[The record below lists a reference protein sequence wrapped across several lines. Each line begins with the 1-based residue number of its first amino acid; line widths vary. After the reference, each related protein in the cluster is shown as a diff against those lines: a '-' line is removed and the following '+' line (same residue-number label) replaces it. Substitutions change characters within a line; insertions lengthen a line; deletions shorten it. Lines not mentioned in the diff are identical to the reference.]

1 MIDFD
6 FHNLLFPTE
15 FEKLCRDIVDI
26 RDSPIKFTT
35 YRRGRDG
42 GIDFKSTNTQAKIIG
57 QCKLY
62 NPSNYN
68 SFFATLK
75 EEVKKC
81 KRQKPSRYI
90 LCTNIKLSPNQAQ
103 EIYDLF
109 EGYIINEEDIV
120 DGEKLNK
127 YLGNK
132 EYQHLLKVY
141 SKLLVP
147 NLQLVEQALDEIIN
161 RKYYNKTASF
171 LREIQKEHKL
181 HHNTQMLKHCIDV
194 LERNKIII
202 LTGNPGV
209 GKTTTA
215 KMIVNYF
222 INQKVKNVLFLTDTD
237 FVEIEGLYQDNQ
249 IIVVDDFWGQ
259 NFSSEHKDGS
269 RLRNFNRIINDFKES
284 ENRYLVLTSREYIIQ
299 DVLNHAEH
307 ETQKILNTDRFI
319 VNLNGFSNEDKA
331 RIFLN
336 HLLYYDFEKAFFNKL
351 EYSDILENIIEH
363 SNYSPRHIEYFIKQF
378 LYFDDKSSY
387 NFYALFL
394 KYLDKPTEY
403 WNKNFEKL
411 NGTSKLILLI
421 ILISSDPMELL
432 DLEKSF
438 NTTQEQTRLSLNE
451 NIEPLAF
458 NKELRIL
465 EDFYLVSEKEEYSNR
480 KFIRFQSPGIKDF
493 LLEYLRTDGKAWIKP
508 LLENAL
514 FFNQLNFVFDTEEKN
529 IDDYMSEVSLFGKK
543 IVLSLELQKILKL
556 KLLNEFDVLN
566 FCYQGD
572 KVLYDDA
579 FSSEHVAEQ
588 TKYWKLFLLNNIFNI
603 SKDEN
608 LDVRNFIITEVRKD
622 IDAYEP
628 DKRKIV
634 DMYSMLEFP
643 RVIKLINPYIK
654 LDANYLIK
662 SYFEGCTFTSEFDSL
677 YTFKEIFP
685 FEFESF
691 IQKNNIAIKK
701 AIKYNIIDDID
712 YYMSNLM
719 DSELDTHLE
728 YIIEEVCKK
737 YKIRLTSKF
746 IKEIEEMAEQR
757 VFSKPKS
764 TKRKPR
770 KKKQPILKPRLRLE
784 PKKFD
789 SILKEYL
796 PEYSYENFD
805 PIQYLKNIDSDKK
818 LITEIKRALDKEES
832 ILEPFTSNK
841 AIFLFFIEWM
851 EQESVSLASFNK
863 YTLLDSFFTYYCKS
877 NLIDIELYKI
887 LFFELAKDSFGNDFS
902 ITETQIKE
910 LFSKYNLQ
918 QYSINILCPIVVA
931 DKKWFDF
938 SNINFQ
944 IYFIAEQI
952 NNLVSDEDFKDM
964 IFHYTSETN
973 DTDLLCYLNHRC
985 RNRLNEVV
993 IIPELQRLLSY
1004 IDITSSQTIVL
1015 SFLDFFKMD
1024 FDLEWNKAK
1033 KEFEES
1039 SSSCSEWIFEI
1050 IIQYLGFDFSTMDF
1064 EAYFY
1069 KYYYTDEALI
1079 KKYFIDVKAYN
1090 KLYKYITDNLN
1101 KRNGHKL
1108 LSRDK
1113 AIYFDIKLHELAKDE
1128 IFYSIIQEIG
1138 MEKYILTLFDNI
1150 KTAINNY

>member
-15 FEKLCRDIVDI
+15 FEKLCRDVVDI

-42 GIDFKSTNTQAKIIG
+42 GIDFKSTNTQTKIIG

-68 SFFATLK
+68 SFFANLK
-75 EEVKKC
+75 NEIKKC

-90 LCTNIKLSPNQAQ
+90 LCTNTKLSPSQAQ

-194 LERNKIII
+194 LEKNKIII

-237 FVEIEGLYQDNQ
+237 FIEIEGLYQNNQ

-259 NFSSEHKDGS
+259 NFRPEHKDGS

-319 VNLNGFSNEDKA
+319 VNLDAFSNEDKA

-438 NTTQEQTRLSLNE
+438 NTTQEETRLSLNE

-465 EDFYLVSEKEEYSNR
+465 EDFYLVSEKEEYTNR
-480 KFIRFQSPGIKDF
+480 VFLRFQSPGIKDF
-493 LLEYLRTDGKAWIKP
+493 LLEYLRTNGKAWIKP

-529 IDDYMSEVSLFGKK
+529 IDDYMSEISLFGKK
-543 IVLSLELQKILKL
+543 IILSLELQKILKL

-588 TKYWKLFLLNNIFNI
+588 TKYWKLFLLNNLFNI

-764 TKRKPR
+764 TKRKPK
-770 KKKQPILKPRLRLE
+770 KKKQPLPKPILRLE

-789 SILKEYL
+789 PIIKEYL
-796 PEYSYENFD
+796 PEYSYESFD

-818 LITEIKRALDKEES
+818 LITEIKRTLDKEES
-832 ILEPFTSNK
+832 ILKPFTSNK
-841 AIFLFFIEWM
+841 EVFLFFIQWI

-877 NLIDIELYKI
+877 NDIDIDFFKK
-887 LFFELAKDSFGNDFS
+887 LFFELTEDSFGHDFS
-902 ITETQIKE
+902 LTETQLKKFFIE
-910 LFSKYNLQ
+910 NNIEQYN
-918 QYSINILCPIVVA
+918 INILSPIIVT

-938 SNINFQ
+938 SNTSFQ
-944 IYFIAEQI
+944 VYFIAEHLI
-952 NNLVSDEDFKDM
+952 NIKSDEEFKKNIIDY
-964 IFHYTSETN
+964 ISNINEIELLHFLNYKCKTRLDEVLIISELHKFLSSIDTTS
-973 DTDLLCYLNHRC
+973 
-985 RNRLNEVV
+985 
-993 IIPELQRLLSY
+993 PK
-1004 IDITSSQTIVL
+1004 TIVL
-1015 SFLDFFKMD
+1015 SFLDFFTIH
-1024 FDLEWNKAK
+1024 FDIEWV
-1033 KEFEES
+1033 KEEKRFNEN
-1039 SSSCSEWIFEI
+1039 SSSCSDWFFEM
-1050 IIQYLGFDFSTMDF
+1050 IIQYLGIDFSTMNFD
-1064 EAYFY
+1064 AYFC
-1069 KYYYTDEALI
+1069 KHYYREYNI
-1079 KKYFIDVKAYN
+1079 QKYFINVKAYN
-1090 KLYKYITDNLN
+1090 KLYNYVIRNMT
-1101 KRNGHKL
+1101 KRKGGIFIYD
-1108 LSRDK
+1108 RDS
-1113 AIYFDIKLHELAKDE
+1113 IFFDIELEKLAKDE
-1128 IFYSIIQEIG
+1128 VFYSIIQEIG
-1138 MEKYILTLFDNI
+1138 MEKYILNLFDSI

>member
-15 FEKLCRDIVDI
+15 FEKLCRDVVDI
-26 RDSPIKFTT
+26 RDSLIKFTT

-42 GIDFKSTNTQAKIIG
+42 GIDFKSTNIQAKIIG

-68 SFFATLK
+68 SFFANLK
-75 EEVKKC
+75 NEVKKC

-90 LCTNIKLSPNQAQ
+90 LCTNIKLSPSQAQ

-222 INQKVKNVLFLTDTD
+222 INQKVKNVLFLSDTD
-237 FVEIEGLYQDNQ
+237 FIEIEGLYQDNQ

-259 NFSSEHKDGS
+259 NFSPEHKDGS

-299 DVLNHAEH
+299 EVLSHAEH
-307 ETQKILNTDRFI
+307 ETQKILDTDKFI
-319 VNLNGFSNEDKA
+319 VNLDGFSHDDKA

-351 EYSDILENIIEH
+351 EYSDTLENIIEH
-363 SNYSPRHIEYFIKQF
+363 SNYSPRHIEYFIRY
-378 LYFDDKSSY
+378 LYHSNGDIN
-387 NFYALFL
+387 NFYSLFI
-394 KYLDKPTEY
+394 KYLNNPTDY
-403 WNKNFEKL
+403 WNENFKRL

-421 ILISSDPMELL
+421 LLISSDPMEQS
-432 DLEKSF
+432 DLEKTF
-438 NTTQEQTRLSLNE
+438 NATQEKARISLNE

-493 LLEYLRTDGKAWIKP
+493 LLEYLKTDGKAWIKP

-514 FFNQLNFVFDTEEKN
+514 FFNQLNFIFDTNDGK
-529 IDDYMSEVSLFGKK
+529 IDDSISNIPLFGKK
-543 IVLSLELQKILKL
+543 IVLSKELQKKLKL
-556 KLLNEFDVLN
+556 KLLNEFDFLN
-566 FCYQGD
+566 FCYQGNR
-572 KVLYDDA
+572 VSYEDA
-579 FSSEHVAEQ
+579 FSSNHSSSE
-588 TKYWKLFLLNNIFNI
+588 TKYWKLTLLNRIFDI

-608 LDVRNFIITEVRKD
+608 QDIRDFIIAEVKKD
-622 IDAYEP
+622 TDNYGT
-628 DKRKIV
+628 DKLKIV
-634 DMYSMLEFP
+634 DERSMGEFP
-643 RVIKLINPYIK
+643 RVIELINPYTK
-654 LDANYLIK
+654 LDANYLIN
-662 SYFEGCTFTSEFDSL
+662 SYWESCEFIFEYYSL
-677 YTFKEIFP
+677 YNFKEIFP
-685 FEFESF
+685 VEFELF
-691 IQKNNIAIKK
+691 IKKNIATIKK
-701 AIKYNIIDDID
+701 EIKYYIVDNID
-712 YYMSNLM
+712 YYRFHFLEQ
-719 DSELDTHLE
+719 ELDRHLE
-728 YIIEEVCKK
+728 YRIEEVCKN

-757 VFSKPKS
+757 VFSKPKP
-764 TKRKPR
+764 TKRKPK
-770 KKKQPILKPRLRLE
+770 KKKQPLPKPRLHLE

-789 SILKEYL
+789 PIIKEYL
-796 PEYSYENFD
+796 PEYSYESFD

-818 LITEIKRALDKEES
+818 LVTEIKRTLDKEES
-832 ILEPFTSNK
+832 ILKPFTSNK
-841 AIFLFFIEWM
+841 EVFLFFIQWI
-851 EQESVSLASFNK
+851 EQESVSLTSFNK

-877 NLIDIELYKI
+877 NDIDIDFFKK
-887 LFFELAKDSFGNDFS
+887 LFFELTEDSFGHDFS
-902 ITETQIKE
+902 LTETQLKKFFIE
-910 LFSKYNLQ
+910 NNIEQYN
-918 QYSINILCPIVVA
+918 INILSPIIVT

-938 SNINFQ
+938 SNTSFQ
-944 IYFIAEQI
+944 VYFITEHLI
-952 NNLVSDEDFKDM
+952 NIKSDEEFKKNIIDY
-964 IFHYTSETN
+964 ISNINEIELLHFLNYKCKTRLDEVLIISELHKFLSSIDTTS
-973 DTDLLCYLNHRC
+973 
-985 RNRLNEVV
+985 
-993 IIPELQRLLSY
+993 PK
-1004 IDITSSQTIVL
+1004 TIVL
-1015 SFLDFFKMD
+1015 SFLDFFSIH
-1024 FDLEWNKAK
+1024 FDIEWV
-1033 KEFEES
+1033 KEEKRFNEN
-1039 SSSCSEWIFEI
+1039 SSSCSDWFFEM
-1050 IIQYLGFDFSTMDF
+1050 IIQYLGIDFSTMNFD
-1064 EAYFY
+1064 AYFCKHHY
-1069 KYYYTDEALI
+1069 REYNI
-1079 KKYFIDVKAYN
+1079 QKYFINVKAYN
-1090 KLYKYITDNLN
+1090 KLYNYVIRNMT
-1101 KRNGHKL
+1101 KRKGGIFIYD
-1108 LSRDK
+1108 RDS
-1113 AIYFDIKLHELAKDE
+1113 IFFDIELEKLAKDE
-1128 IFYSIIQEIG
+1128 VFYSIIQEIG
-1138 MEKYILTLFDNI
+1138 MEKYILNLFDSL
-1150 KTAINNY
+1150 KTAISNY

>member
-15 FEKLCRDIVDI
+15 FEKLCRDVVDI

-42 GIDFKSTNTQAKIIG
+42 GIDFKSTNTQTKIIG

-68 SFFATLK
+68 SFFANLK
-75 EEVKKC
+75 NEIKKC

-90 LCTNIKLSPNQAQ
+90 LCTNTKLSPSQAQ

-194 LERNKIII
+194 LEKNKIII

-237 FVEIEGLYQDNQ
+237 FIEIEGLYQNNQ

-259 NFSSEHKDGS
+259 NFRPEHKDGS

-319 VNLNGFSNEDKA
+319 VNLDGFSNEDKA

-438 NTTQEQTRLSLNE
+438 NTTQEETRLSLNE

-465 EDFYLVSEKEEYSNR
+465 EDFYLVSEKEEYTNR
-480 KFIRFQSPGIKDF
+480 VFLRFQSPGIKDF
-493 LLEYLRTDGKAWIKP
+493 LLEYLRTNGKAWIKP

-529 IDDYMSEVSLFGKK
+529 IDDYMSEISLFGKK
-543 IVLSLELQKILKL
+543 IILSLELQKILKL

-588 TKYWKLFLLNNIFNI
+588 TKYWKLFLLNNLFNI

-764 TKRKPR
+764 TKRKPK
-770 KKKQPILKPRLRLE
+770 KKKQPLPKPILRLE

-789 SILKEYL
+789 PIIKEYL
-796 PEYSYENFD
+796 PEYSYESFD

-818 LITEIKRALDKEES
+818 LITEIKRTLDKEES
-832 ILEPFTSNK
+832 ILKPFTSNK
-841 AIFLFFIEWM
+841 EVFLFFIQWI

-877 NLIDIELYKI
+877 NDIDIDFFKK
-887 LFFELAKDSFGNDFS
+887 LFFELTEDSFGHDFS
-902 ITETQIKE
+902 LTETQLKKFFIE
-910 LFSKYNLQ
+910 NNIEQYN
-918 QYSINILCPIVVA
+918 INILSPIIVT

-938 SNINFQ
+938 SNTSFQ
-944 IYFIAEQI
+944 VYFIAEHLI
-952 NNLVSDEDFKDM
+952 NIKSDEEFKKNIIDY
-964 IFHYTSETN
+964 ISNINEIELLHFLNYKCKTRLDEVLIISELHKFLSSIDTTS
-973 DTDLLCYLNHRC
+973 
-985 RNRLNEVV
+985 
-993 IIPELQRLLSY
+993 PK
-1004 IDITSSQTIVL
+1004 TIVL
-1015 SFLDFFKMD
+1015 SFLDFFTIH
-1024 FDLEWNKAK
+1024 FDIEWV
-1033 KEFEES
+1033 KEEKRFNEN
-1039 SSSCSEWIFEI
+1039 SSSCSDWFFEM
-1050 IIQYLGFDFSTMDF
+1050 IIQYLGIDFSTMNFD
-1064 EAYFY
+1064 AYFC
-1069 KYYYTDEALI
+1069 KHYYREYNI
-1079 KKYFIDVKAYN
+1079 QKYFINVKAYN
-1090 KLYKYITDNLN
+1090 KLYNYVIRNMT
-1101 KRNGHKL
+1101 KRKGGIFIYD
-1108 LSRDK
+1108 RDS
-1113 AIYFDIKLHELAKDE
+1113 IFFDIELEKLAKDE
-1128 IFYSIIQEIG
+1128 VFYSIIQEIG
-1138 MEKYILTLFDNI
+1138 MEKYILNLFDSI

>member
-15 FEKLCRDIVDI
+15 FEKLCRDVVDI

-42 GIDFKSTNTQAKIIG
+42 GIDFKSTNTQSKIIG

-68 SFFATLK
+68 SFFANLK
-75 EEVKKC
+75 NEVKKC

-147 NLQLVEQALDEIIN
+147 NLQLVVQALDEIIN

-222 INQKVKNVLFLTDTD
+222 INQKVKNVLFLSDTD
-237 FVEIEGLYQDNQ
+237 FIEIEGLYQDNQ

-259 NFSSEHKDGS
+259 NFSPEHKDGS

-319 VNLNGFSNEDKA
+319 VNLDGFSNEDKA

-421 ILISSDPMELL
+421 LLISSDPMELS

-438 NTTQEQTRLSLNE
+438 NATQEQARISLNE

-465 EDFYLVSEKEEYSNR
+465 EDFYLVSEKEECSNSV
-480 KFIRFQSPGIKDF
+480 FIRFQSPGIKDF

-508 LLENAL
+508 LLENVL
-514 FFNQLNFVFDTEEKN
+514 FFNQLNFVFDTEEKD
-529 IDDYMSEVSLFGKK
+529 IDDYMSEISLFGKK
-543 IVLSLELQKILKL
+543 IVLSLELQKILKR

-579 FSSEHVAEQ
+579 FSSGHIAEE
-588 TKYWKLFLLNNIFNI
+588 TKYWKLFLLNNLFNI

-608 LDVRNFIITEVRKD
+608 IDVRNFIITEVRKD
-622 IDAYEP
+622 IDAYGP
-628 DKRKIV
+628 NKRKIV

-662 SYFEGCTFTSEFDSL
+662 SYFKGCTFTSEFDSL
-677 YTFKEIFP
+677 HTFKEIFP

-712 YYMSNLM
+712 YYMFNLM

-757 VFSKPKS
+757 VFSKPKP

-770 KKKQPILKPRLRLE
+770 KKKQPLSKPRLRLE

-796 PEYSYENFD
+796 PEYSYESFN

-818 LITEIKRALDKEES
+818 LITEIKRTLDKEES
-832 ILEPFTSNK
+832 ILKPFTSNK
-841 AIFLFFIEWM
+841 EIFLFFIEWM

-877 NLIDIELYKI
+877 NDIDIDFFKK
-887 LFFELAKDSFGNDFS
+887 LFFELTEDSFGHDFS
-902 ITETQIKE
+902 LTETQLQKFFIE
-910 LFSKYNLQ
+910 NNIEQYN
-918 QYSINILCPIVVA
+918 INILSPIIVI

-938 SNINFQ
+938 SNTSFQ
-944 IYFIAEQI
+944 VYFIAEHLI
-952 NNLVSDEDFKDM
+952 NIEFDQEFKENIIDY
-964 IFHYTSETN
+964 ISNINEI
-973 DTDLLCYLNHRC
+973 DLLHFLNYKC
-985 RNRLNEVV
+985 KTRLDEVL
-993 IIPELQRLLSY
+993 IISELHKFLSS
-1004 IDITSSQTIVL
+1004 IDTTSPKTIVL
-1015 SFLDFFKMD
+1015 SFLDFFAIH
-1024 FDLEWNKAK
+1024 FDIEWNK
-1033 KEFEES
+1033 EEKRFNEN
-1039 SSSCSEWIFEI
+1039 SSSCSDWFFEM
-1050 IIQYLGFDFSTMDF
+1050 IIQYLGVDFSTMNFDV
-1064 EAYFY
+1064 YFCKCY
-1069 KYYYTDEALI
+1069 STEDLI
-1079 KKYFIDVKAYN
+1079 QKYFINVKAYN
-1090 KLYKYITDNLN
+1090 KLYNYVIRNIT
-1101 KRNGHKL
+1101 KRKGGIFIHDRN
-1108 LSRDK
+1108 S
-1113 AIYFDIKLHELAKDE
+1113 IFFDIELEELAKDE
-1128 IFYSIIQEIG
+1128 IFYLILQEIG

>member
-15 FEKLCRDIVDI
+15 FEKLCRDVVDI

-42 GIDFKSTNTQAKIIG
+42 GIDFKSTNTQTKIIG

-68 SFFATLK
+68 SFFANLK
-75 EEVKKC
+75 NEIKKC

-90 LCTNIKLSPNQAQ
+90 LCTNTKLSPSQAQ

-194 LERNKIII
+194 LEKNKIII

-222 INQKVKNVLFLTDTD
+222 INQKVKNVLFLSDTD
-237 FVEIEGLYQDNQ
+237 FIEIEGLYQDNQ

-259 NFSSEHKDGS
+259 NFSPEHKDGS

-319 VNLNGFSNEDKA
+319 VNLDGFSNEDKA

-438 NTTQEQTRLSLNE
+438 NTTQEETRLSLNE

-465 EDFYLVSEKEEYSNR
+465 EDFYLVSEKEEYTNR
-480 KFIRFQSPGIKDF
+480 VFLRFQSPGIKDF
-493 LLEYLRTDGKAWIKP
+493 LLEYLRTNGKAWIKP

-529 IDDYMSEVSLFGKK
+529 IDDYMSEISLFGKK
-543 IVLSLELQKILKL
+543 IILSLELQKILKL

-588 TKYWKLFLLNNIFNI
+588 TKYWKLFLLNNLFNI

-764 TKRKPR
+764 TKRKPK
-770 KKKQPILKPRLRLE
+770 KKKQPLPKPILRLE

-789 SILKEYL
+789 PIIKEYL
-796 PEYSYENFD
+796 PEYSYESFD

-818 LITEIKRALDKEES
+818 LITEIKRTLDKEES
-832 ILEPFTSNK
+832 ILKPFTSNK
-841 AIFLFFIEWM
+841 EVFLFFIQWI

-877 NLIDIELYKI
+877 NDIDIDFFKK
-887 LFFELAKDSFGNDFS
+887 LFFELTEDSFGHDFS
-902 ITETQIKE
+902 LTETQLKKFFIE
-910 LFSKYNLQ
+910 NNIEQYN
-918 QYSINILCPIVVA
+918 INILSPIIVT

-938 SNINFQ
+938 SNTSFQ
-944 IYFIAEQI
+944 VYFIAEHLI
-952 NNLVSDEDFKDM
+952 NIKSDEEFKKNIIDY
-964 IFHYTSETN
+964 ISNINEIELLHFLNYKCKTRLDEVLIISELHKFLSSIDTTS
-973 DTDLLCYLNHRC
+973 
-985 RNRLNEVV
+985 
-993 IIPELQRLLSY
+993 PK
-1004 IDITSSQTIVL
+1004 TIVL
-1015 SFLDFFKMD
+1015 SFLDFFTIH
-1024 FDLEWNKAK
+1024 FDIEWV
-1033 KEFEES
+1033 KEEKRFNEN
-1039 SSSCSEWIFEI
+1039 SSSCSDWFFEM
-1050 IIQYLGFDFSTMDF
+1050 IIQYLGIDFSTMNFD
-1064 EAYFY
+1064 AYFC
-1069 KYYYTDEALI
+1069 KHYYREYNI
-1079 KKYFIDVKAYN
+1079 QKYFINVKAYN
-1090 KLYKYITDNLN
+1090 KLYNYVIRNMT
-1101 KRNGHKL
+1101 KRKGGIFIYD
-1108 LSRDK
+1108 RDS
-1113 AIYFDIKLHELAKDE
+1113 IFFDIELEKLAKDE
-1128 IFYSIIQEIG
+1128 VFYSIIQEIG
-1138 MEKYILTLFDNI
+1138 MEKYILNLFDSI

>member
-1 MIDFD
+1 M
-6 FHNLLFPTE
+6 
-15 FEKLCRDIVDI
+15 
-26 RDSPIKFTT
+26 
-35 YRRGRDG
+35 
-42 GIDFKSTNTQAKIIG
+42 
-57 QCKLY
+57 
-62 NPSNYN
+62 
-68 SFFATLK
+68 
-75 EEVKKC
+75 
-81 KRQKPSRYI
+81 
-90 LCTNIKLSPNQAQ
+90 
-103 EIYDLF
+103 
-109 EGYIINEEDIV
+109 
-120 DGEKLNK
+120 
-127 YLGNK
+127 
-132 EYQHLLKVY
+132 LKVY

-147 NLQLVEQALDEIIN
+147 NLQLVEHALDEIIN
-161 RKYYNKTASF
+161 RKYYSKTASF

-259 NFSSEHKDGS
+259 NFSPEHRDGS

-299 DVLNHAEH
+299 DVLSHAEH
-307 ETQKILNTDRFI
+307 ETKEILVTDRFI
-319 VNLNGFSNEDKA
+319 VNLDGFSHDDKA

-421 ILISSDPMELL
+421 LLISSDPMELS
-432 DLEKSF
+432 DLEKIF
-438 NTTQEQTRLSLNE
+438 NATQEKARISLNE

-465 EDFYLVSEKEEYSNR
+465 ENFYLISEREEYTNR
-480 KFIRFQSPGIKDF
+480 VFLRFQSPGIKDF
-493 LLEYLRTDGKAWIKP
+493 LLEYLRTDGQAWIKP

-514 FFNQLNFVFDTEEKN
+514 FFNQLNFVFDTNDRK
-529 IDDYMSEVSLFGKK
+529 IDDSISDIPLFGKK
-543 IVLSLELQKILKL
+543 IILSKELQKKLKL

-572 KVLYDDA
+572 RVLYEDA
-579 FSSEHVAEQ
+579 FSSNHNSSE
-588 TKYWKLFLLNNIFNI
+588 TKYWKLILLNQIFNI

-608 LDVRNFIITEVRKD
+608 QDIRDFIIAEVKKD
-622 IDAYEP
+622 TDNYET
-628 DKRKIV
+628 DKLKIV
-634 DMYSMLEFP
+634 DERSMGEFP
-643 RVIKLINPYIK
+643 TVIKLINPYIK
-654 LDANYLIK
+654 LDVNHLIN
-662 SYFEGCTFTSEFDSL
+662 SYWESCTFISEFDNL
-677 YTFKEIFP
+677 YDFKEIFP
-685 FEFESF
+685 LEFELF
-691 IQKNNIAIKK
+691 IKK
-701 AIKYNIIDDID
+701 NIVALKKEIKYYIVDNID
-712 YYMSNLM
+712 YYRFHFLEQ
-719 DSELDTHLE
+719 ELDRHLE
-728 YIIEEVCKK
+728 YGIEEICKK
-737 YKIRLTSKF
+737 YKIRLTAKF

-764 TKRKPR
+764 TKRKLR
-770 KKKQPILKPRLRLE
+770 KKKQPLPKPRLRLE

-818 LITEIKRALDKEES
+818 LIIEIKRTLDKEES

-841 AIFLFFIEWM
+841 EVFLFFIEWM
-851 EQESVSLASFNK
+851 KQESVSLASFNK

-910 LFSKYNLQ
+910 LFRKYNLQ

-938 SNINFQ
+938 SNIDFR

-952 NNLVSDEDFKDM
+952 NNLISDEDFKDM
-964 IFHYTSETN
+964 IFRYTSETN
-973 DTDLLCYLNHRC
+973 DTHLLYYLNHRC

-1004 IDITSSQTIVL
+1004 IDLTSSQTIVL
-1015 SFLDFFKMD
+1015 SFLGFFKMD

-1033 KEFEES
+1033 KEFEEG
-1039 SSSCSEWIFEI
+1039 SSSCSEWIFEKI
-1050 IIQYLGFDFSTMDF
+1050 LQYLGFDFSTMDF
-1064 EAYFY
+1064 EVYFC

-1079 KKYFIDVKAYN
+1079 EKYFIDVKAYN
-1090 KLYKYITDNLN
+1090 KLYKYITDNIN
-1101 KRNGHKL
+1101 KRNGHKI
-1108 LSRDK
+1108 LSRDE

-1128 IFYSIIQEIG
+1128 VFYSIIQEIG

>member
-15 FEKLCRDIVDI
+15 FEKLCRDVVDI

-42 GIDFKSTNTQAKIIG
+42 GIDFKSTNTQIKIIG

-68 SFFATLK
+68 SFFANLK
-75 EEVKKC
+75 NEVKKC

-90 LCTNIKLSPNQAQ
+90 LCTNIKLNPSEAQ

-147 NLQLVEQALDEIIN
+147 NLQLVEHALDEIIN

-194 LERNKIII
+194 LEKNKIII

-259 NFSSEHKDGS
+259 NFSPEHKDGS

-307 ETQKILNTDRFI
+307 ETKEILDTDRFI
-319 VNLNGFSNEDKA
+319 VNLDGFSNEDKA

-336 HLLYYDFEKAFFNKL
+336 HLLYYDFEKVFFSELKYSNTL
-351 EYSDILENIIEH
+351 EKIIEH
-363 SNYSPRHIEYFIKQF
+363 PNYSPRHIEYFIKQF
-378 LYFDDKSSY
+378 LQSDD
-387 NFYALFL
+387 NHGDFYLSFRN
-394 KYLDKPTEY
+394 YLEKPIEY

-411 NGTSKLILLI
+411 KGTSKLTLLILLI
-421 ILISSDPMELL
+421 SNDPMELS

-438 NTTQEQTRLSLNE
+438 NATQEQARISLNE

-458 NKELRIL
+458 NKELNIL
-465 EDFYLVSEKEEYSNR
+465 EDFYLISEKVEDTNQV
-480 KFIRFQSPGIKDF
+480 FIRFQNPGIKDF

-508 LLENAL
+508 LLENAIFL
-514 FFNQLNFVFDTEEKN
+514 NQLDFIFDTEGN
-529 IDDYMSEVSLFGKK
+529 SIDDYMSDTPLLGKK
-543 IVLSLELQKILKL
+543 IVLTKELQKTLKT
-556 KLLNEFDVLN
+556 KLLTEFNSLN
-566 FCYQGD
+566 FSYQGD
-572 KVLYDDA
+572 KVLYEPMFTSGDTA
-579 FSSEHVAEQ
+579 SEA
-588 TKYWKLFLLNNIFNI
+588 KYWKLILLDSIFDI

-608 LDVRNFIITEVRKD
+608 LDIRELMIAEVKKD
-622 IDAYEP
+622 IDNYKP
-628 DKRKIV
+628 DKWKIV
-634 DMYSMLEFP
+634 NEHSMSEFP
-643 RVIKLINPYIK
+643 RVIELISPYTK
-654 LDANYLIK
+654 LDVYYLIY
-662 SYFEGCTFTSEFDSL
+662 SYWDSCTYIYDFDGL
-677 YTFKEIFP
+677 YSFKEIFP
-685 FEFESF
+685 VEFELF
-691 IQKNNIAIKK
+691 IRKNNVAVKKSIKHYIIAS
-701 AIKYNIIDDID
+701 ID
-712 YYMSNLM
+712 YYREFDMEL
-719 DSELDTHLE
+719 ELDRHFE
-728 YIIEEVCKK
+728 YGIGNICKK
-737 YKIRLTSKF
+737 YKIRLTAKF
-746 IKEIEEMAEQR
+746 INEIEEMAEQR
-757 VFSKPKS
+757 VFSKPKPI
-764 TKRKPR
+764 KRKPR
-770 KKKQPILKPRLRLE
+770 KNKQPLPKPRLRLE

-796 PEYSYENFD
+796 PEYSYESFD
-805 PIQYLKNIDSDKK
+805 PIQYLKDIDSDKK
-818 LITEIKRALDKEES
+818 LITELKIALDKKKS
-832 ILEPFTSNK
+832 ILNPFNSNK
-841 AIFLFFIEWM
+841 EIFLFFIQWM
-851 EQESVSLASFNK
+851 EQESISLDSFNK
-863 YTLLDSFFTYYCKS
+863 YTLLDSFFTFYCKG
-877 NLIDIELYKI
+877 NGIDIELFKK
-887 LFFELAKDSFGNDFS
+887 LFFDLAENSFSNDFS
-902 ITETQIKE
+902 ITKTRLKGV
-910 LFSKYNLQ
+910 FTKYNIQ
-918 QYSINILCPIVVA
+918 QYSIDILSPIIVA

-938 SNINFQ
+938 SHIDFQ
-944 IYFIAEQI
+944 FYFIAEHL
-952 NNLVSDEDFKDM
+952 NNLVSNEDFKD
-964 IFHYTSETN
+964 ITLDYISDTN
-973 DTDLLCYLNHRC
+973 EADLLHFLNYRC
-985 RNRLNEVV
+985 GNRLNEVV
-993 IIPELQRLLSY
+993 IIPRVQKFLSC
-1004 IDITSSQTIVL
+1004 INITSPQTIAS
-1015 SFLDFFKMD
+1015 SFLDFFKVE
-1024 FDLEWNKAK
+1024 FDLEWNKTK

-1050 IIQYLGFDFSTMDF
+1050 IIQYLGFDFSAMDF
-1064 EAYFY
+1064 DTYFC
-1069 KYYYTDEALI
+1069 KHYYTEQLI
-1079 KKYFIDVKAYN
+1079 QKYIINVKAYN
-1090 KLYKYITDNLN
+1090 KLYKYITDNIN
-1101 KRNGHKL
+1101 KRKGHKI
-1108 LSRDK
+1108 LSGDE

-1128 IFYSIIQEIG
+1128 IFYSILQEIG